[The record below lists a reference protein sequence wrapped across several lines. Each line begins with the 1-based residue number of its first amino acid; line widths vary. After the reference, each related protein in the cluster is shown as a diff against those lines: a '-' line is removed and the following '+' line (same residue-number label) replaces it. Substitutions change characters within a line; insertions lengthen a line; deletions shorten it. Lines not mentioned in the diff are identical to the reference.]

1 MSDAVFFFISFVV
14 MFLIGG
20 WFAYHGL
27 GLIRNTSGR
36 RDSLLK
42 ENAGRRGWHRSP
54 YRDHENFS
62 SGMSGGFSFEYVPK
76 TARGWNVLAWVHL
89 VGGLF
94 WAIVALVVIVA
105 ALLGQIDYG

>member
-42 ENAGRRGWHRSP
+42 ENAGRGGWHRSP
-54 YRDHENFS
+54 YRDHENVS
-62 SGMSGGFSFEYVPK
+62 SGMGGGVSFDYVPK
-76 TARGWNVLAWVHL
+76 TARGWSAVGWVHL
-89 VGGLF
+89 LGGLF
-94 WAIVALVVIVA
+94 WAVVALVLIVA
-105 ALLGQIDYG
+105 ALLGEIDYG